1 MLMLFGHLEDDWIGE
16 EGLNY
21 GLMTV
26 IAGLA
31 VLLLLCCGWIT
42 LIIAMPLLV
51 IGTAISLF
59 ETLRMWKQPH

>member
-1 MLMLFGHLEDDWIGE
+1 
-16 EGLNY
+16 
-21 GLMTV
+21 MTV
-26 IAGLA
+26 VAGLA